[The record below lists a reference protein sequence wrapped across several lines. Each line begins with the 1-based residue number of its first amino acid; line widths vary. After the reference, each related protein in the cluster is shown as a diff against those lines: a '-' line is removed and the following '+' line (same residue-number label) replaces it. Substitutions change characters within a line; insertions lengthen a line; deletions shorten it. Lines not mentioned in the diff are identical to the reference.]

1 VEEVVVPTPSIAPP
15 VRRARGVLIS
25 NSVLMLRER
34 GLFDRYI
41 GHVPEGT
48 RDELLGTTPGSWVP
62 ITHPRSS
69 VSMRTLADRSEQV
82 RRGRTARSRCRGR

>member
-1 VEEVVVPTPSIAPP
+1 MIVEEVVVPTPSIAPP

-41 GHVPEGT
+41 GGVPQGM
-48 RDELLGTTPGSWVP
+48 RDELLGTTPGS
-62 ITHPRSS
+62 S
-69 VSMRTLADRSEQV
+69 
-82 RRGRTARSRCRGR
+82 